1 MLSLKCA
8 FQGFLNN
15 YFAEY
20 ALMIAINAEFKICS
34 QPSIESIFLKI
45 YVPKN

>member
-20 ALMIAINAEFKICS
+20 ALMIAINDS

-45 YVPKN
+45 YLPKN